1 MMSRDFVDSVI
12 NGDNV
17 HAQDTFKTA
26 ISDKVGETL
35 EVKRREYANSFVNT
49 LPQAVE
55 DDD

>member
-1 MMSRDFVDSVI
+1 MMSRDFVDSVM